1 MFGLGVVRGMGVTLK
16 RFIDTYLRGY
26 DTYPRAQEIGGL
38 AQVERKYPTK
48 PGGLFTVQ
56 YPEEKVP
63 VPERFR
69 NIPML
74 IYEPEPDSERAE
86 YGGNRCT
93 ACGICA
99 KVCPPQCIWIVQE
112 KDENGRPVPV
122 PEAFYID
129 ASICMSCGF
138 CAEYCPFD
146 AIKMN
151 QEFELSSY
159 ERHEAWLYDLDDLLV
174 STDYYAKTHPMAWA
188 EEEEERRK
196 KEEAKRKREE
206 ARRKREE
213 AQKEKAEQAQAEKAE
228 ASSDEAEEASND
240 MDEARRRKMEQRK
253 KFLEA
258 RRKREEEAQAQEDE
272 KDN

>member
-16 RFIDTYLRGY
+16 RFIDTYVRGY

-38 AQVERKYPTK
+38 AEVERKYPAK
-48 PGGLFTVQ
+48 PGGLFTVE

-99 KVCPPQCIWIVQE
+99 KVCPPQCIWIVQQ

-159 ERHEAWLYDLDDLLV
+159 ERHEAWLYDMDDLLV

-213 AQKEKAEQAQAEKAE
+213 EQAKKEAAEAE
-228 ASSDEAEEASND
+228 ASQDGDEETD

-258 RRKREEEAQAQEDE
+258 RRKREEEAQAEQDG
-272 KDN
+272 DSDS